1 MSFGDYVKCFG
12 GMGSGWIVAAMKEK
26 NCTENGRGIAAMD
39 VYLCCVKCC
48 EWKYEI

>member
-26 NCTENGRGIAAMD
+26 NCTEMEGDLRHKG
-39 VYLCCVKCC
+39 CVCVV
-48 EWKYEI
+48 